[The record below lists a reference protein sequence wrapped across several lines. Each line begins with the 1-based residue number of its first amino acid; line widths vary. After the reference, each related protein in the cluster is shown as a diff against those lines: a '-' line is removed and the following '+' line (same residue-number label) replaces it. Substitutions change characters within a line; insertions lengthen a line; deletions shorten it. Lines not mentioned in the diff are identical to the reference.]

1 MGENYDDA
9 STVTPIA
16 GISVLGTCQE
26 ILAVAVALYC
36 FVRCFWALLAAAQ
49 GSWQAP
55 EDVAPHHRRSSSEF
69 LRSTRRRKPRAKV
82 DMYAAFGTEHRGTS
96 RKQFR
101 GSAVQEHCV
110 TVTKDE
116 LKLPRQ
122 SHQNVILLMENVQ
135 GGNARPSEQLHKN
148 LSDSYDRRPAGSTGS
163 MPLTNLG
170 LCEMTHGR
178 MDYAP
183 SLTNMDRQPSVVA
196 SGPPSGENSPAY
208 PQGPTS
214 LLVQELFG
222 LPRTNSDPERP
233 LSALTGF
240 RSAVGSKPAAK
251 PRVSSGAL
259 FYSNVISRSNSGG
272 SCPNTPATPVSAIS
286 SPLTP
291 KRVSSTGSGLS
302 GVESPV
308 TVTLFAKTS
317 RNYSFEQAAY
327 LKRMSAGSKS

>member
-1 MGENYDDA
+1 MAGEHFNDA
-9 STVTPIA
+9 STVTPLA
-16 GISVLGTCQE
+16 DISVLGTCQE
-26 ILAVAVALYC
+26 IMAVAVALYC
-36 FVRCFWALLAAAQ
+36 FVRILWALLAAAQ
-49 GSWQAP
+49 GSWQAQD
-55 EDVAPHHRRSSSEF
+55 DVALLRRRSSSGY
-69 LRSTRRRKPRAKV
+69 LRSTRRRKPRAIV
-82 DMYAAFGTEHRGTS
+82 DVYAAFGTEHRGTS
-96 RKQFR
+96 KKQFR
-101 GSAVQEHCV
+101 ESEVQEHCV
-110 TVTKDE
+110 IVTKDE
-116 LKLPRQ
+116 LTLLRQ
-122 SHQNVILLMENVQ
+122 SHQNLICLMENVQ
-135 GGNARPSEQLHKN
+135 GGNARPIEQLLKN
-148 LSDSYDRRPAGSTGS
+148 FSDSDDRRPAGSTGS

-170 LCEMTHGR
+170 LCDMTHGR

-208 PQGPTS
+208 PEGPTS
-214 LLVQELFG
+214 PLVQELFG

-233 LSALTGF
+233 PGQF

-291 KRVSSTGSGLS
+291 KPVSSTGSGLS

-308 TVTLFAKTS
+308 PVNLSAKTS
-317 RNYSFEQAAY
+317 RNYSFVQASY
-327 LKRMSAGSKS
+327 RTRKSAGSKS